1 MFLLLLGIFVR
12 SLADAAQDSGSADS
26 NAVYLG
32 GKPDTSAS
40 VTDRAGVNSK
50 TARTLPTDLTGLP
63 FDSNMNQD
71 WSSTS
76 EMESAATTGEGFAS
90 AGCTATGFQCQF
102 PADSIGGSGNL
113 KIGGMETDYKPE
125 QFQWKAV
132 DPLDYTA
139 TDWKDKRTLNCKLP
153 LAKKPSSAN
162 DRLFYVATGK
172 ENTVDPGNTLS
183 TEYCEIEQVRRTVT
197 QDNKMID
204 EIRLRAETG
213 RLDKGTDLQ
222 TQASFDLIGEQFDLL
237 CSCQTNLDVEVSF
250 NINYAGD
257 MTVITADQQ
266 TRDLPLSMELYS
278 SASLAEDSQ
287 VVTGGSWP
295 ADTASQ
301 LYQYFYFVAKH
312 AQANDWDVTLQIT
325 SCVACTTG
333 ASDCSTYSASN
344 SAVMFYRNCTTIAG
358 GPQRT
363 EISASSWF
371 RDPTVTPPSTQKQG
385 QKWSDSKPEK
395 CPYDALGIQKF
406 RISTAST
413 FLVKCRITACMDR
426 PCNPCSLDPHS
437 SLAGVA
443 YDTNT
448 YLTAQTS
455 SDVSAETQGA
465 TNSDGSNRRR
475 QLFKSQ
481 RSRRLQ
487 DGDAMGNTELGLAI
501 TLPSSATGGSS
512 SSSTNGSS
520 GSSSNKKKAVNVLLI
535 LVILLL
541 AALSM
546 AQIRRTMKK
555 NAADNKAKVVQPTS
569 ETASESVKA

>member
-12 SLADAAQDSGSADS
+12 NLAHAAQDSGSADS

-32 GKPDTSAS
+32 GKPGVSAS
-40 VTDRAGVNSK
+40 VNNRNGVNSK
-50 TARTLPTDLTGLP
+50 TARDVPTDLPTGLP

-71 WSSTS
+71 WSGTS
-76 EMESAATTGEGFAS
+76 AMDSAATTGEGFAS

-102 PADSIGGSGNL
+102 PEDSIGDSSGNL
-113 KIGGMETDYKPE
+113 KIGALETNYKPE

-153 LAKKPSSAN
+153 LARSSN
-162 DRLFYVATGK
+162 DDRLFYVATGK
-172 ENTVDPGNTLS
+172 ENTVDQSNTLS

-213 RLDKGTDLQ
+213 RLDKGTDLSSQ
-222 TQASFDLIGEQFDLL
+222 SSFDLIGEQFDLL

-250 NINYAGD
+250 TIDYAGD

-278 SASLAEDSQ
+278 SALLDETSQ
-287 VVTGGSWP
+287 IVSGGDWP
-295 ADTASQ
+295 PDTASQ

-312 AQANDWDVTLQIT
+312 TQANDWDVTLQIT

-333 ASDCSTYSASN
+333 ASDCSTYSTSSN
-344 SAVMFYRNCTTIAG
+344 AVMFYRNCTTIAG

-371 RDPTVTPPSTQKQG
+371 RNSDVDPPSSQKQDK
-385 QKWSDSKPEK
+385 KWSDSKPEK

-406 RISTAST
+406 RISTANT

-455 SDVSAETQGA
+455 SDVSGETQGA